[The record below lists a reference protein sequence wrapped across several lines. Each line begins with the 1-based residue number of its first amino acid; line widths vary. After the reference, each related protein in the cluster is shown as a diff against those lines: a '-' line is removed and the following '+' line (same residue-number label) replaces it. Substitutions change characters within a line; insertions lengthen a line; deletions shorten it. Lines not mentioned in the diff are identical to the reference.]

1 LFLYHRSGTE
11 EQYGELQQLL
21 DDGSAYITDMQN
33 KKTATKVRKQ
43 LQEELD
49 RNNAEQF
56 RDDAMVAMRESK
68 LIVGINAGDRR
79 GGGATEQILELEYH
93 NLFFLF
99 PGPLE
104 GRRLLERRA

>member
-1 LFLYHRSGTE
+1 M
-11 EQYGELQQLL
+11 QQLL
-21 DDGSAYITDMQN
+21 DDASAYITDMQN
-33 KKTATKVRKQ
+33 KKTATKARKQ

-68 LIVGINAGDRR
+68 LIVGINAGDR
-79 GGGATEQILELEYH
+79 GGGATEQMLELEYH
-93 NLFFLF
+93 NLFLLF

>member
-21 DDGSAYITDMQN
+21 DDASAYITDMQN
-33 KKTATKVRKQ
+33 KKTATKARKQ

-56 RDDAMVAMRESK
+56 R
-68 LIVGINAGDRR
+68 GDK
-79 GGGATEQILELEYH
+79 GW
-93 NLFFLF
+93 
-99 PGPLE
+99 
-104 GRRLLERRA
+104 